1 MTGSRFRAWGWMTN
15 RAGASPGT
23 TPVGLAGIP

>member
-1 MTGSRFRAWGWMTN
+1 MSRFRAWGWMTN

-23 TPVGLAGIP
+23 TPVGLAGIH